1 MTDKPSN
8 PLKDHIQ
15 TFQGCLHGGLIK
27 ESAEKYGLKESDIL
41 DFSANLNP
49 YKTPF
54 DHPEYGLDYTA
65 MAKESYIESYNYP
78 DNRYIKFRD
87 AAAFFLNSGLAE
99 GSKGSKGSKG
109 SEKLTKEHI
118 VPGNGST
125 EIIRLFCQCVL
136 DDGDKVIIPYPTFG
150 EYEIQCRLQN
160 AEIVS
165 IPQENIETITEEE
178 LNEIGAKIFF
188 VCNPNNPTAVLRKKE
203 QLIELAEKCRK
214 TGTVLFMDEAFIELA
229 DPAQSICELIHDNKY
244 LFIMRS
250 LTKDFEIPGIR
261 LGFGAAHPEIAGAL
275 NNARL
280 SWNLSPL
287 QENVAAALLSME
299 GGIHSDY
306 LQKSRALI
314 LTEANFLKTELS
326 KIWGVKPGAATTN
339 FLLVDI
345 SERTV
350 KSTELAERFA
360 KNGILIR
367 NCISFKGLGEN
378 YIRIAVRTRPENERF
393 IKTVSV
399 VFSEWA
405 KDFADSELKSAVTTH
420 KSGQQQN
427 KRETC
432 EYYPCHFS
440 GQDCTFCYCP
450 FYPCGDDRG
459 GGKCIQSSKG
469 GQVWSCA
476 GCYIPHIP
484 SVVERMMEGLLAD
497 GGGTEETLKREWEEI
512 ILPIMEEKDEEQI
525 LALCRKIKEE
535 NDRDPRPKKEKRGKN
550 VPI

>member
-15 TFQGCLHGGLIK
+15 TFRGCLHGGLIK
-27 ESAEKYGLKESDIL
+27 ASAEKYGLAESEIL

-54 DHPEYGLDYTA
+54 DHPEYGLDYTVLA
-65 MAKESYIESYNYP
+65 QEAYFESYNYP

-87 AAAFFLNSGLAE
+87 TAAFFLNSGLSVGANE
-99 GSKGSKGSKG
+99 AK
-109 SEKLTKEHI
+109 KLTREHI

-136 DDGDKVIIPYPTFG
+136 NDGDKVIIPYPTFG
-150 EYEIQCRLQN
+150 EYEIQCRIQN

-165 IPQENIETITEEE
+165 IPQEKIETITEEE
-178 LNEIGAKIFF
+178 LNEIGAKILF

-203 QLIELAEKCRK
+203 ELIALAEKCKK

-229 DPAQSICELIHDNKY
+229 DPAQSIFELIHDNKF

-261 LGFGAAHPEIAGAL
+261 LGFGAAHQEVAGAL

-287 QENVAAALLSME
+287 QENVAVAFLSME
-299 GGIHSDY
+299 GGINSDY
-306 LQKSRALI
+306 LQKSRELI
-314 LTEANFLKTELS
+314 LTEVNFLKTELS
-326 KIWGVKPGAATTN
+326 KIWGFKPGVATTN
-339 FLLVDI
+339 FLLIDI

-350 KSTELAERFA
+350 KSTELVERFA

-367 NCISFKGLGEN
+367 NCISFEGLGEN

-393 IKTVSV
+393 IKTVSI
-399 VFSEWA
+399 VFNEWA
-405 KDFADSELKSAVTTH
+405 KDFADNELKAAVTTH

-450 FYPCGDDRG
+450 FYPCEDDRG
-459 GGKCIQSSKG
+459 GGKYVQSSKG

-476 GCYIPHIP
+476 NCYIPHIS

-497 GGGTEETLKREWEEI
+497 GEGTEEILKREWEEI
-512 ILPIMEEKDEEQI
+512 ILPIMEEKDEEGV

-535 NDRDPRPKKEKRGKN
+535 NDKNPRPKKEKKGKG
-550 VPI
+550 VPV

>member
-1 MTDKPSN
+1 MTDKPTN
-8 PLKDHIQ
+8 PLKDYIQ
-15 TFQGCLHGGLIK
+15 TFKGCLHGGLIK

-65 MAKESYIESYNYP
+65 MAEEAYLQSYNYP
-78 DNRYIKFRD
+78 DNRYVKFRE
-87 AAAFFLNSGLAE
+87 AAAFFLNSGLPE
-99 GSKGSKGSKG
+99 GAK
-109 SEKLTKEHI
+109 KLTEENI
-118 VPGNGST
+118 IPGNGST

-136 DDGDKVIIPYPTFG
+136 NGGDKVIIPYPTFG

-165 IPQENIETITEEE
+165 IPQDDIETITEDE
-178 LNEIGAKIFF
+178 LNKIGAKILF

-203 QLIELAEKCRK
+203 NLIGLAEKCRK

-229 DPAQSICELIHDNKY
+229 DPAQSICELIRENKF
-244 LFIMRS
+244 LFVMRS

-261 LGFGAAHPEIAGAL
+261 LGFGVAHPEIAAAL
-275 NNARL
+275 NSARL

-287 QENVAAALLSME
+287 QEKVAVALMSMK
-299 GGIHSDY
+299 GGVNSDY
-306 LQKSRALI
+306 LQKSRELI
-314 LTEANFLKTELS
+314 LTESNFLKSELS
-326 KIWGVKPGAATTN
+326 KIWGFKPGVATTN
-339 FLLVDI
+339 FLLIDI

-350 KSTELAERFA
+350 KSTELVERFA

-367 NCISFKGLGEN
+367 NCISFKGLGED

-393 IKTVSV
+393 IKTASV
-399 VFSEWA
+399 VFDEWA
-405 KDFADSELKSAVTTH
+405 KDFADSELKAAVTIH

-427 KRETC
+427 KRENC
-432 EYYPCHFS
+432 EYYPCHFN

-450 FYPCGDDRG
+450 FYPCEDDRG
-459 GGKCIQSSKG
+459 GGKYVQSSKG

-484 SVVERMMEGLLAD
+484 SVVEKMMEGLMD
-497 GGGTEETLKREWEEI
+497 DEDETEEVLKREWEEI
-512 ILPIMEEKDEEQI
+512 ILPIMEEKDEERV
-525 LALCRKIKEE
+525 LTLCRKIKEE
-535 NDRDPRPKKEKRGKN
+535 NERDQKTKKGKRN
-550 VPI
+550 AD